1 MRIEESLFDK
11 VNIGSTHPHDFI
23 VTAMETH
30 LKLGEIQDYQSLKE
44 KYESQ
49 GHLDG
54 LKIIKQFDNNKYFR
68 TVYKC
73 LICNTEFNYDLPS
86 SKDEWI
92 IY

>member
-1 MRIEESLFDK
+1 MIEPPYCSNL
-11 VNIGSTHPHDFI
+11 NCR
-23 VTAMETH
+23 
-30 LKLGEIQDYQSLKE
+30 EIQDYQSLKE

-49 GHLDG
+49 VHLDG